1 MYQNRTALV
10 TGGIRG
16 IGYGIATEL
25 AKKGFTVIV
34 GSIEQED
41 EKTRSAMAELQ
52 KISPDSIYMRCDI
65 GSTSDRIALID
76 GIYEKFGRLDCLVN
90 NAGVAP
96 KVRGDLLEMREE
108 NFDFVMDINL
118 RGTFFLTQYAAKK
131 MAQGEGFRCVIF
143 ITSISADTSS
153 IMRGEYCMSKA
164 GLHMAATL
172 FADRLASEGINVYEL
187 RPGIIETD
195 MTAVVKDKYEAMI
208 DGGLLPIKRMGKP
221 KDVGLMAAAL
231 ADGAFAYSTG
241 DVIGADGGFHIS
253 RL

>member
-25 AKKGFTVIV
+25 AKKGFTVVV

-41 EKTRSAMAELQ
+41 EKVLAAMEELK
-52 KISPDSIYMRCDI
+52 KISPDSIYMRADI
-65 GSTSDRIALID
+65 GKEADRIALID

-96 KVRGDLLEMREE
+96 KVRGDLLEMSEE
-108 NFDFVMDINL
+108 SFDFVMDINL
-118 RGTFFLTQYAAKK
+118 KGTFFLTQYATRK

-153 IMRGEYCMSKA
+153 TMRGEYCMSKA

-172 FADRLASEGINVYEL
+172 YADRLASEGINVYEL

-208 DGGLLPIKRMGKP
+208 EGGLLPIKRMGKP
-221 KDVGLMAAAL
+221 RDVGLMAAAL
-231 ADGAFAYSTG
+231 AEGAFAYSTG